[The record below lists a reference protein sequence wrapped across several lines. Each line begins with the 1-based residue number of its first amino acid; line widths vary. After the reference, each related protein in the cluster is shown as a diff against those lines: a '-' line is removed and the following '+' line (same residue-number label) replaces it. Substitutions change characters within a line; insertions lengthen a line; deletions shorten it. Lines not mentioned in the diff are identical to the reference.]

1 MARRER
7 RERIADHTMR
17 WVLSA
22 LLVVGASSCSR
33 SGRGA
38 QGPDAERQSDAEYDM
53 ARDLFAR
60 AHDARGALAHAE
72 KAIELNDQNAE
83 AYHFVALVYLSFCA
97 TSELECRLAD
107 AEKAARR
114 AVELKG
120 DFRDAKNTLGN
131 ILVNEKRYDEAIA
144 VLEPLANDILYQ
156 APWNA
161 WGNLGRA
168 YLEKGK
174 ADEAIAALRRSVSAE
189 PRFCVGN
196 YHLGLAYEKKGDL
209 MAARD
214 ALSRAVET
222 DNPACKSLQ
231 DAFEARGR
239 VYSKSKNCDLAKGD
253 WQKCKDI
260 SAESQTG
267 QRCVASLKSSPC

>member
-1 MARRER
+1 
-7 RERIADHTMR
+7 MR
-17 WVLSA
+17 WVLA
-22 LLVVGASSCSR
+22 ILLVAGASACSR
-33 SGRGA
+33 TGRGA
-38 QGPDAERQSDAEYDM
+38 AGPDSERQSDAEYDM
-53 ARDLFAR
+53 ARDLFMR
-60 AHDARGALAHAE
+60 AHDPRAALVHAQ
-72 KAIELNDQNAE
+72 KATELNPDNAE
-83 AYHFVALVYLSFCA
+83 AHHFTAILYLAFCA
-97 TSELECRLAD
+97 ATPPDCRLPE

-114 AVELKG
+114 AIEVKP

-131 ILVNEKRYDEAIA
+131 ILINEKRYDDAVA

-156 APWNA
+156 SPWNA

-174 ADEAIAALRRSVSAE
+174 PEEAIAALRRSVSAE
-189 PRFCVGN
+189 PKFCVGN

-209 MAARD
+209 VAARE

-222 DNPACKSLQ
+222 DNPECRSLQ
-231 DAFEARGR
+231 DAFEARAR

-253 WQKCKDI
+253 LEKCKEI
-260 SAESQTG
+260 SADSQTG